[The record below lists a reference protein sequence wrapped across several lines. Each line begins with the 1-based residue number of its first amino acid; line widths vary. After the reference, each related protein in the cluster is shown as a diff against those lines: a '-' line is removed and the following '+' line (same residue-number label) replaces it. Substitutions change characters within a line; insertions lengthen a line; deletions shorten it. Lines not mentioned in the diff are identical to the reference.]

1 MSKDDL
7 FDNLSKLTTGALSS
21 VSGARE
27 DIENFIKSK
36 VERVIN
42 DLELVQKE
50 EFEAL
55 RTMVLAQSEEI
66 KRLKEKL
73 SLDEINEE

>member
-21 VSGARE
+21 VSGAKE
-27 DIENFIKSK
+27 DAENFIKSK
-36 VERVIN
+36 VERIIN

-55 RTMVLAQSEEI
+55 RAMVIAQAAEI
-66 KRLKEKL
+66 KALKEQLGDKAQ
-73 SLDEINEE
+73 DN

>member
-1 MSKDDL
+1 MSKNDL

-21 VSGARE
+21 VSGAKE
-27 DIENFIKSK
+27 DVENFIKSK

-50 EFEAL
+50 EFDAL
-55 RTMVLAQSEEI
+55 RLMVLSQAEEI
-66 KRLKEKL
+66 KALKAQL
-73 SLDEINEE
+73 SQKDESQ